1 MLACALDIFSNLES
15 MHGED
20 AEDLDAMDFGSELCI
35 QMVRI
40 KTTHEMYKAN
50 RKQVTI

>member
-1 MLACALDIFSNLES
+1 

-20 AEDLDAMDFGSELCI
+20 ADDLDAMEFDMELCI
-35 QMVRI
+35 QMMRI
-40 KTTHEMYKAN
+40 KTTPEMYKAN